1 MPMMP
6 REMISLLQKN
16 GFEIISQN
24 GSHVKLRN
32 ENTGKT
38 VIVPYHNKAL
48 KKGLE
53 FTDYHQDFQNK
64 AVRYGVVLTPTGK
77 ISKKSNLTPAQLKE
91 LERTSKVA
99 GRFQKKYGSSE
110 NAKKVINVQKFLNT
124 SVEFIYEKIKNAE
137 TEEEFEL
144 AQKFDSMLE
153 DGLTK
158 YDYDEIYG
166 VLNKLGAF
174 DTDYEYNPFLDKYP
188 SREERKNMTFK
199 GRRGNI

>member
-1 MPMMP
+1 M
-6 REMISLLQKN
+6 KFN
-16 GFEIISQN
+16 T
-24 GSHVKLRN
+24 KLEKSRYN
-32 ENTGKT
+32 SAIDRINSN
-38 VIVPYHNKAL
+38 IDYAI

-64 AVRYGVVLTPTGK
+64 AVKYGVVLTPTGK

-99 GRFQKKYGSSE
+99 GRFQKKYGSTE

-124 SVEFIYEKIKNAE
+124 SVEYIYEKIKNAE
-137 TEEEFEL
+137 TEEEFKL

-188 SREERKNMTFK
+188 SREERKNMVFK
-199 GRRGNI
+199 GKKR

>member
-1 MPMMP
+1 M
-6 REMISLLQKN
+6 KFN
-16 GFEIISQN
+16 T
-24 GSHVKLRN
+24 KLEKSRYN
-32 ENTGKT
+32 SAIDRINSN
-38 VIVPYHNKAL
+38 IDYAL

-110 NAKKVINVQKFLNT
+110 NVKKVINVQKFLNT

-137 TEEEFEL
+137 TEEEFVL
-144 AQKFDSMLE
+144 AQKFDKMLE

-166 VLNKLGAF
+166 VLNNLGAF
-174 DTDYEYNPFLDKYP
+174 NTDYEYNPFLDKYP
-188 SREERKNMTFK
+188 SREERKKMTFK
-199 GRRGNI
+199 GKRR